1 MNIKNIL
8 NEKFE
13 CDDYEN
19 SYLLNEYRY
28 EILKHLNE
36 KLLRLKY
43 YIGKFIKEKQESKT
57 LSKSIEINEKEN
69 FYNIYILLEK
79 TLDTLLNENINMII
93 KILEYINSLKEF
105 FNLYF
110 NKYKDF
116 LILKNKFAAK
126 LNEVIYNKN
135 NFIESAKNAELCIYN
150 FLKKKVSNIKFNS
163 DMEFNNK
170 EELKNIAKNELE
182 KYKNKINEGNEI
194 LKLFNMNQNELY
206 KTEKELEVKYNEI
219 YSDCLMTYLEH
230 QLLLNDLEKETKETI
245 LNLNKKSNKQKLND
259 YLKLYR
265 QKNEIEFEQYK
276 TQIDIDNCADNLEL
290 TTCFSVFEE
299 LGQYIGKYKPGEL
312 FEETKKLEMSKE
324 INRILYLDEKITDE
338 DVEKLFKITK
348 NTIGQTRFINN
359 LSILRSNGIYKKSE
373 IFINSMGKILNK
385 ILISAEKENDFIL
398 VKNIII
404 LSQTYYYFDLN
415 NEKQYIFQS
424 IKDNKWLKTS
434 KFWREFIEANITREF
449 ERAFSYKNR
458 NLNDILLTQLLPYI
472 NNMMDFEIDIR
483 LIVKIMDEFVEKYNY
498 LNEESY
504 QILFSMINSD
514 LEEIEKIRKEFR
526 DNPNLKEELIQK
538 EENLNN
544 NIKEN
549 EKIYDKNIK
558 NNINENIEN
567 DDSKKEGDN
576 IKNKIKNSGQK
587 KES

>member
-1 MNIKNIL
+1 MNTKNIL

-13 CDDYEN
+13 CNDYEN
-19 SYLLNEYRY
+19 SYLLNEYKY

-43 YIGKFIKEKQESKT
+43 YIGRFIKEKQESKT
-57 LSKSIEINEKEN
+57 LNKSIEINEKEN
-69 FYNIYILLEK
+69 FYNLYILLEK
-79 TLDTLLNENINMII
+79 TLDTILNENINMII
-93 KILEYINSLKEF
+93 KILEYINSLKEC

-110 NKYKDF
+110 DKYKDF
-116 LILKNKFAAK
+116 LILKNKFASK
-126 LNEVIYNKN
+126 LSEVIYNKN

-150 FLKKKVSNIKFNS
+150 FLKKKVSNIKFNT
-163 DMEFNNK
+163 DIEFNNK

-194 LKLFNMNQNELY
+194 LKLFNINQNELY
-206 KTEKELEVKYNEI
+206 KTEKELEIKYNEI

-245 LNLNKKSNKQKLND
+245 LNLNEKSNKQKLND

-290 TTCFSVFEE
+290 ATCFSVFAELEE
-299 LGQYIGKYKPGEL
+299 YIGKYKPGEL

-338 DVEKLFKITK
+338 DVEKLFKIAK
-348 NTIGQTRFINN
+348 NTIGQTIFINN
-359 LSILRSNGIYKKSE
+359 LSLLRSSGIYNKSE
-373 IFINSMGKILNK
+373 KFINSMGKILNQ
-385 ILISAEKENDFIL
+385 ILISAEKENDFVL

-404 LSQTYYYFDLN
+404 LSQTYYYLDLN

-434 KFWREFIEANITREF
+434 KFWREFIEANISREF
-449 ERAFSYKNR
+449 EKSINYKKR

-472 NNMMDFEIDIR
+472 NNMMDFEIDIH
-483 LIVKIMDEFVEKYNY
+483 LIVNVMDEFVEKYNY

-514 LEEIEKIRKEFR
+514 LEEIERIRKEFK
-526 DNPNLKEELIQK
+526 DNPNLREELFKK
-538 EENLNN
+538 EENIKND
-544 NIKEN
+544 IKEN
-549 EKIYDKNIK
+549 EKIYDNIK
-558 NNINENIEN
+558 NSINENIEN
-567 DDSKKEGDN
+567 DDNKKEDDN
-576 IKNKIKNSGQK
+576 IKNKIKK
-587 KES
+587 KI